1 MTEKKSSPK
10 DEKQEKEKA
19 YKYAKTKK
27 RYWTFVLYPESA
39 PSDWREKLQLTGLE
53 IAISPLHDKDINPGT
68 EEVKKPHYHIILCY
82 NNTTTGQAVK
92 AIVDSLNQPIPLP
105 IDSVRGL
112 YRYLTHKDN
121 PEKYQYDPKD
131 ITTLNGFDISSYSDL
146 SSGDI
151 SKIKLELTKFIKE
164 TGLVEYSDFIDA
176 VMDLEKPDYFLI
188 ASTNTIFFDSYLRSK
203 RHSITQGKSV
213 IICDKD
219 TGEVLA
225 EVDNNK
231 EREDN

>member
-1 MTEKKSSPK
+1 MLEKKSSLET
-10 DEKQEKEKA
+10 EKKEKV

-53 IAISPLHDKDINPGT
+53 IAVSPLHDKDIDPNGEP
-68 EEVKKPHYHIILCY
+68 KKPHYHIILCY

-112 YRYLTHKDN
+112 YRYFTHKDN
-121 PEKYQYDPKD
+121 PDKYQYDDKD
-131 ITTLNGFDISSYSDL
+131 ITTINGFNISNYADL
-146 SSGDI
+146 SSSDVT
-151 SKIKLELTKFIKE
+151 KIKLELTKYIKE
-164 TGLVEYSDFIDA
+164 AGLVEYSDFIDE
-176 VMDLEKPDYFLI
+176 VMALDKPDYFFI

-213 IICDKD
+213 VICDKK

-225 EVDNNK
+225 EVDNTK
-231 EREDN
+231 ERGDN

>member
-1 MTEKKSSPK
+1 MDKKTSLK
-10 DEKQEKEKA
+10 DEQQEKA

-53 IAISPLHDKDINPGT
+53 IAISPLHDKDINPDG
-68 EEVKKPHYHIILCY
+68 EPKKPHYHIILCY

-121 PEKYQYDPKD
+121 PEKFQYSAKD
-131 ITTLNGFDISSYSDL
+131 ITTLNGFNITNFSDL
-146 SSGDI
+146 SSGEI
-151 SKIKLELTKFIKE
+151 SKIKLELVKFIRE
-164 TGLVEYSDFIDA
+164 SGLVEYSDFIDF
-176 VMDLEKPDYFLI
+176 VVDLEKPDYFLI

-213 IICDKD
+213 IICDKE
-219 TGEVLA
+219 TGEVVA
-225 EVDNNK
+225 EVDKRNISL
-231 EREDN
+231 EP